1 MAEQPI
7 KAPVPVWQSPSPSP
21 LAQDRGRPGA
31 AADPAATVPGLDVS
45 AMNRELLDHLHG
57 HAGRVQTGSADTE
70 GALTP
75 APGGLADEL
84 SMLGTSL
91 NGDTRQMIRDR
102 ERDAQLNRGLRHL
115 SNAMMTSGK

>member
-1 MAEQPI
+1 
-7 KAPVPVWQSPSPSP
+7 
-21 LAQDRGRPGA
+21 
-31 AADPAATVPGLDVS
+31 
-45 AMNRELLDHLHG
+45 MNRELLDHLHG
-57 HAGRVQTGSADTE
+57 PAGRVQTGSADIE

-115 SNAMMTSGK
+115 SNAMMTGGK

>member
-7 KAPVPVWQSPSPSP
+7 KAPLPVWRLPSPS
-21 LAQDRGRPGA
+21 AQDRGRAGA
-31 AADPAATVPGLDVS
+31 AADPVAAVPGLDVS

-57 HAGRVQTGSADTE
+57 PTGRMQTGSADAE

-84 SMLGTSL
+84 SMLGNRL
-91 NGDTRQMIRDR
+91 NGDTRQLIRDR

-115 SNAMMTSGK
+115 SNAMLTTGK

>member
-7 KAPVPVWQSPSPSP
+7 KAPVPVWQSPTPS
-21 LAQDRGRPGA
+21 AQDRGRAGT
-31 AADPAATVPGLDVS
+31 AADPATSVPGLDVS

-57 HAGRVQTGSADTE
+57 PTGRMQTSSANAE

-115 SNAMMTSGK
+115 SNAMITSGK